1 MCYYYLGP
9 STVTASSEDT
19 WNYRSTFSLGGWC
32 KVQIIQ
38 TYSWSYSLL
47 EFFCP
52 ALLLPQSVRR
62 PESGAGWLGDGIWET
77 NCELCLPLPLVEAE
91 YVLFSSQDRKFK
103 DTNQKPPGFM
113 HRKSLDFWS
122 VFLGVWSFV
131 ETGLSLWLG
140 RILSTGSVRNLS
152 QILK

>member
-19 WNYRSTFSLGGWC
+19 WNYRSTFSFGGMMQSTDHTDIFLKLLSPWILLSC
-32 KVQIIQ
+32 STSPSVCEE
-38 TYSWSYSLL
+38 TRVRSWL
-47 EFFCP
+47 
-52 ALLLPQSVRR
+52 V
-62 PESGAGWLGDGIWET
+62 GWWHLR
-77 NCELCLPLPLVEAE
+77 NCELCLPLPLVETE

-103 DTNQKPPGFM
+103 DTDQKPAGFM